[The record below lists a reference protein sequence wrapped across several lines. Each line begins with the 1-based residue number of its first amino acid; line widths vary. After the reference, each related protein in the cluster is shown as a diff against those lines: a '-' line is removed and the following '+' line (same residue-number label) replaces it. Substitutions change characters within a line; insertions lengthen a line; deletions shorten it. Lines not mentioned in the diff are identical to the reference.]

1 METTPEPEKTGYE
14 DVAKK
19 FEVTVYSSWENPNS
33 LIGLNE
39 QTSRD
44 GITTE
49 TSMIDYEASNNM
61 HLLEEPREYEKAIKA
76 SRAGRDQIRRDR
88 NMPDDDECEGIK
100 CEERAKF
107 EEAITVRTVY
117 ELWKP
122 HGCGSERALKGHT
135 TLAEP

>member
-1 METTPEPEKTGYE
+1 MK
-14 DVAKK
+14 
-19 FEVTVYSSWENPNS
+19 
-33 LIGLNE
+33 
-39 QTSRD
+39 
-44 GITTE
+44 
-49 TSMIDYEASNNM
+49 
-61 HLLEEPREYEKAIKA
+61 KAIKA

-117 ELWKP
+117 EVGKQ
-122 HGCGSERALKGHT
+122 HGRGYERALKGHT